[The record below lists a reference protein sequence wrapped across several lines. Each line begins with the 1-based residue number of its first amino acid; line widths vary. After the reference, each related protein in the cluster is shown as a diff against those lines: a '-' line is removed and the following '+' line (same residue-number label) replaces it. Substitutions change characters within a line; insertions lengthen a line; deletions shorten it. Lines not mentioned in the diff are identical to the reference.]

1 MCFSSSC
8 NYYWP
13 ISDSCSL
20 HKQEALVRPTQKLQ
34 CGDKRAVFF
43 FCFGFFFFF
52 HYLSYYSKASVITVW
67 QGNFPKHYITG
78 KEIIFHFQHNL
89 IRKKSRFSNSLES
102 SVCTVCL
109 HQFQYVIYDSL
120 IELFNKTI
128 RKLQTWKF
136 GKR

>member
-20 HKQEALVRPTQKLQ
+20 HKQEALVWPTQKLQ
-34 CGDKRAVFF
+34 CGDKRAFF
-43 FCFGFFFFF
+43 FCFGLFFFP
-52 HYLSYYSKASVITVW
+52 LSVLLLQSV
-67 QGNFPKHYITG
+67 GNHCVTRELPKHYITG

>member
-34 CGDKRAVFF
+34 CGDKRAFFVF
-43 FCFGFFFFF
+43 FCFGLFFFP
-52 HYLSYYSKASVITVW
+52 LSVLLLQSV
-67 QGNFPKHYITG
+67 GNHCVTRELPKHYITG

>member
-20 HKQEALVRPTQKLQ
+20 HKQEALVWPTQKLQ
-34 CGDKRAVFF
+34 CGDKRT
-43 FCFGFFFFF
+43 FFFFVLVYF
-52 HYLSYYSKASVITVW
+52 FFPLSVLLLQSV
-67 QGNFPKHYITG
+67 GNHCVTRELLKHYITG